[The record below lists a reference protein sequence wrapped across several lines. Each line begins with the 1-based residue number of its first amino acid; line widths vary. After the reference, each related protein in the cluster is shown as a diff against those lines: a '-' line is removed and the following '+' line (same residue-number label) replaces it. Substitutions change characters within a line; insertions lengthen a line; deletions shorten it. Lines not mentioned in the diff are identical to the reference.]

1 MRIFKISE
9 TIRRANTADGVV
21 LLDVHYGQ
29 MFRLNIVGSKIL
41 ELLRQGNDEIQI
53 ADEISKIYGANREI
67 IRADVIEFIDALETH
82 HILQQCTLNESPL
95 SKCEQQVLIG
105 SRWKAPTHI
114 T

>member
-9 TIRRANTADGVV
+9 TIRRANTADGAV

-82 HILQQCTLNESPL
+82 HILQQCTLNE
-95 SKCEQQVLIG
+95 
-105 SRWKAPTHI
+105 AP
-114 T
+114 